1 MMAKRRSILGSLA
14 DVDEQPQAA
23 TPTPDQPATPVETE
37 HPPAAGGAAATPAKS
52 PGRRRGSTSKTA
64 RGRTSGGAAASPR
77 RRNSTKAKETETPP
91 ETPETGPEPASRSGG
106 ARRTTSARSSER
118 AAREQ
123 RMAALI
129 PYPDEDEAERIKR
142 DPAVAV
148 RVATTEE
155 AKRTG
160 FYLHEQDHTDLTIAK
175 TIDGADANTRVRAMI
190 AYWRTNKQFREAV
203 NRVASGMP
211 RGPRK
216 NQTGQS

>member
-14 DVDEQPQAA
+14 DVDQQPQDS
-23 TPTPDQPATPVETE
+23 TSQPDQAPEPVETE
-37 HPPAAGGAAATPAKS
+37 TRATDDAQTTPAKPS
-52 PGRRRGSTSKTA
+52 ARRRSSTKTT
-64 RGRTSGGAAASPR
+64 RGEAGGGKPSAR
-77 RRNSTKAKETETPP
+77 RRTPSKAQEETPP
-91 ETPETGPEPASRSGG
+91 DRPTTAPQPSRPRGGRTG
-106 ARRTTSARSSER
+106 RTTSARSSER
-118 AAREQ
+118 TARDQ
-123 RMAALI
+123 RMAELI
-129 PYPDEDEAERIKR
+129 PYPEGEEAERIKR
-142 DPAVAV
+142 DPAAAV
-148 RVATTEE
+148 RVPTTEE

-160 FYLHEQDHTDLTIAK
+160 FYLHEEDHRDLTFAK